1 MPVILPLQSMTAHL
15 DTGSRCQGR
24 DSAWPAQF
32 HSPPPSA
39 ELFHRVH
46 NKAPAV
52 ALPESVL
59 VVTVGVIV
67 CRTPVVEGDPPPCRK
82 NLADGRTQIV
92 RQLDAL
98 AHIGDHRLAL
108 HRHRTGEIAIRRH
121 RTQFNPH
128 LARQIAQSFPIISRQ
143 IHRRGV
149 RPLCIEFHS
158 LPSLPLCQAY
168 KVKHIDSLA
177 PIPHSPVGDAIKA
190 DFHGRLPSHPQTSL
204 SPTTA
209 SKTHSPPP
217 PAETVSPRP
226 ETPQNARTA
235 GFPAASPDASGAA
248 SRDTRCIPARTAAL
262 PDDRKSG

>member
-177 PIPHSPVGDAIKA
+177 PIPHSPVGDAIKS
-190 DFHGRLPSHPQTSL
+190 DFHGKLLFRNRGRATPASVRDLLPSL
-204 SPTTA
+204 STTTA
-209 SKTHSPPP
+209 PKMHSLRP
-217 PAETVSPRP
+217 PAGRASPRP
-226 ETPQNARTA
+226 ETPPNARTA
-235 GFPAASPDASGAA
+235 GSPAILPDASGAA
-248 SRDTRCIPARTAAL
+248 SRDTRCIP
-262 PDDRKSG
+262 